1 MRERWLWERMMV
13 VERVALFVLCIVST
27 STACRLPH
35 THTHIVVLCVGGVPE
50 GAVRGLCGNLL
61 ATTCQLI
68 RQKRKSY
75 KLFYEAHIVADINMS
90 IT

>member
-1 MRERWLWERMMV
+1 M
-13 VERVALFVLCIVST
+13 ERVALFVLRIVST

-35 THTHIVVLCVGGVPE
+35 THTRVRVAEGGR
-50 GAVRGLCGNLL
+50 RGLCGNLL